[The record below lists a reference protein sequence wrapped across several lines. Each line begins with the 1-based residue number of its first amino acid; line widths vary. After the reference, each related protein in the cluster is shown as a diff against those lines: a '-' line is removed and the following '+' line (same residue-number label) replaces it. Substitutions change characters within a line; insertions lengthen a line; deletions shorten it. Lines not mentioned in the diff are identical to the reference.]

1 MFLRPRRVRVVQC
14 RFALGTA
21 SGPRYRSGM
30 DSQDPQSGEALPP
43 KTIWL
48 TLAIATA
55 IPFIALFVL
64 AALMVAT
71 NFNIMNW
78 ME

>member
-1 MFLRPRRVRVVQC
+1 
-14 RFALGTA
+14 
-21 SGPRYRSGM
+21 M

-43 KTIWL
+43 KTIWI